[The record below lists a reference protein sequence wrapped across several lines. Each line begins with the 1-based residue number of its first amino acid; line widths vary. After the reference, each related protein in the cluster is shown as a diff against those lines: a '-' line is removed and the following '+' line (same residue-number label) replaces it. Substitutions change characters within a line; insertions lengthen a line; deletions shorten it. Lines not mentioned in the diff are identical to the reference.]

1 MKKILNR
8 INGKYS
14 RKKNNNSLKEG
25 LIDAAI
31 ILLENHLPQDI
42 SAEMIINIAKVSRG
56 SLYYHFNDLSE
67 LIEIALV
74 RTFTK
79 SVDLSIELMT
89 RLLDEVSTPEELYEA
104 IRDMTVVN
112 QSADRRETRFNRIR
126 LLGLASQ
133 NPRFAAKLA
142 IEQRRLTS
150 SHAALFEVAQERGW
164 MTDDFDPRSAAVLIQ
179 AYTLGKVVDDIVPDE
194 MDPDEWTALIM
205 KIISRVFGVKGGAA

>member
-14 RKKNNNSLKEG
+14 RKKNNNSLKDG

-56 SLYYHFNDLSE
+56 YLYYHFNDLSE
-67 LIEIALV
+67 LIETALV

-150 SHAALFEVAQERGW
+150 SHAALF
-164 MTDDFDPRSAAVLIQ
+164 PAA
-179 AYTLGKVVDDIVPDE
+179 
-194 MDPDEWTALIM
+194 
-205 KIISRVFGVKGGAA
+205 